1 MRLRGLSLLAL
12 GLTCAG
18 CMVGPNYHVPS
29 TEVPI
34 TYKELAGWTIATP
47 MDTRSK
53 LPWWTI
59 YDDPLLDSLES
70 QINVSNQTVQEFE
83 AQYREALALVKEA
96 QSGLYPTVG
105 VNTGIMQSGSGFG
118 TAANSN
124 TLEGSADWTPDIWG
138 QVRREIESEASAA
151 QASAAELAFEQL
163 SAQATLATDYFDL
176 RAEDSLT
183 QVLQA
188 TVVAFQR
195 ALTITENQYKAG
207 TQSDSDV
214 VQAQAQLQTVV
225 AELVGVGA
233 TRATFEHAI
242 AVLTGH
248 PPADLLIPFSPLPEA
263 VPVIPPGLPSTL
275 LERRPDVASAE
286 RAMQEENAQIGV
298 AIAAYYPTI
307 SLSAL
312 GGFAGSPIGSLLN
325 ASDRVW
331 SLGAAASDDIFE
343 GGLRSAQ
350 VNAARAAYDNAVAT
364 YRQTVVTAFQNVEDA
379 LADLRIDGLQA
390 QATQAAIVAS
400 QRAVQVALNE
410 YLAGTEAYTTVVTE
424 QEQLLTNEQS
434 AVTVLQERL
443 VASVALIQA
452 LGGGWTVGDLPSQ
465 TQVRK

>member
-1 MRLRGLSLLAL
+1 MRLRGLSFLAL
-12 GLTCAG
+12 CLGGASCV
-18 CMVGPNYHVPS
+18 VGPSYRVPP
-29 TEVPI
+29 TEAPT
-34 TYKELAGWTIATP
+34 TYKELADWTIAIP
-47 MDTRSK
+47 MDTLSK
-53 LPWWTI
+53 GSWWTI

-70 QINVSNQTVQEFE
+70 QVNSSNQTVGEFE

-105 VNTGIMQSGSGFG
+105 VSTGITQSGSGFG
-118 TAANSN
+118 TAANIN

-176 RAEDSLT
+176 RSEDSLA

-188 TVVAFQR
+188 TVAAFQR
-195 ALTITENQYKAG
+195 SLTITENQYKAG
-207 TQSDSDV
+207 TESDSDV
-214 VQAQAQLQTVV
+214 VQAQAQLQTVI
-225 AELVGVGA
+225 AELTGVGA

-248 PPADLLIPFSPLPEA
+248 PPADLSIPPSPLPEA

-325 ASDRVW
+325 VSDRVW
-331 SLGAAASDDIFE
+331 SLGVAASDDIFE

-364 YRQTVVTAFQNVEDA
+364 YRQTVLTAFQNVEDA
-379 LADLRIDGLQA
+379 LADLRIDRLQA
-390 QATQAAIVAS
+390 QAIQAAIVAS

-443 VASVALIQA
+443 VASVDLIQA
-452 LGGGWTVGDLPSQ
+452 LGGGWTTGDLPSQ
-465 TQVRK
+465 AQVRN

>member
-1 MRLRGLSLLAL
+1 MRPSGFSFLAL
-12 GLTCAG
+12 CLGAAG
-18 CMVGPNYHVPS
+18 CVVGPNYHVPA
-29 TEVPI
+29 TDVPI
-34 TYKELAGWTIATP
+34 TYKELAGWTAATP
-47 MDTRSK
+47 MDT
-53 LPWWTI
+53 LPKGAWWTI
-59 YDDPLLDSLES
+59 YDDPLLNSLES
-70 QINVSNQTVQEFE
+70 QVNISNQTVKEYE

-105 VNTGIMQSGSGFG
+105 VNAGITQSGTGFS

-151 QASAAELAFEQL
+151 QASAADVAYEQL

-176 RAEDSLT
+176 RAEDSLS

-188 TVVAFQR
+188 TANAYQR
-195 ALTITENQYKAG
+195 ALQITRNQYNAG
-207 TQSDSDV
+207 TESDSDV
-214 VQAQAQLQTVV
+214 VTAQAQLQTVV
-225 AELVGVGA
+225 AELAGIGA
-233 TRATFEHAI
+233 TRASYEHAI

-248 PPADLLIPFSPLPEA
+248 PAADLTIPFSPLPEA
-263 VPVIPPGLPSTL
+263 VPVVPPGLPSTL
-275 LERRPDVASAE
+275 LERRPDVAAAE

-298 AIAAYYPTI
+298 EIAAYYPTI

-312 GGFAGSPIGSLLN
+312 AGFAGSPIGSLLN
-325 ASDRVW
+325 ASNRVW

-364 YRQTVVTAFQNVEDA
+364 YRQTVLTAFQNVEDE
-379 LADLRIDGLQA
+379 LADLRIYGLQA

-434 AVTVLQERL
+434 AVSVLQERL
-443 VASVALIQA
+443 VASVALIEA
-452 LGGGWTVGDLPSQ
+452 LGGGWTTGDLPSQ
-465 TQVRK
+465 AQVRD

>member
-1 MRLRGLSLLAL
+1 MRLCDLSMLAL
-12 GLTCAG
+12 GLTCTG
-18 CMVGPNYHVPS
+18 CIVGPNYHVPP
-29 TEVPI
+29 TEVPS
-34 TYKELAGWTIATP
+34 TYKELAGWTIAIP
-47 MDTRSK
+47 MDTLSK
-53 LPWWTI
+53 GRWWTI
-59 YDDPLLDSLES
+59 YDDPLLDGLES
-70 QINVSNQTVQEFE
+70 QVNINNQTVQEFE

-105 VNTGIMQSGSGFG
+105 VNTGITQSGSGFG
-118 TAANSN
+118 TAANIS
-124 TLEGSADWTPDIWG
+124 TVEGSADWTPDIWG
-138 QVRREIESEASAA
+138 QVRREIESEASAG

-176 RAEDSLT
+176 RSEDSLA

-188 TVVAFQR
+188 TVAAFQR
-195 ALTITENQYKAG
+195 SLTITENQYKAG

-225 AELVGVGA
+225 AELTGVGA

-248 PPADLLIPFSPLPEA
+248 PPADLSIPPSPLPEA

-286 RAMQEENAQIGV
+286 RAIQEENAQIGV

-307 SLSAL
+307 SFSAL

-350 VNAARAAYDNAVAT
+350 VDAARAAYDNAVAS
-364 YRQTVVTAFQNVEDA
+364 YRQTVLTAFQNVEDA
-379 LADLRIDGLQA
+379 LADLHIDGLQA
-390 QATQAAIVAS
+390 HATQEAIVAS
-400 QRAVQVALNE
+400 QRAVQVALNQ

-452 LGGGWTVGDLPSQ
+452 LGGGWTIGDLPSQ